1 MQKPTSSNG
10 RRIAAAMFLGAAS
23 TAMVA
28 GTAHADGV
36 TGATVDPHYQYEGTV
51 VMNDDPSA
59 PTALIGLDVPG
70 SDSTLGTYCIQQTV
84 ALNPHETYDE
94 HAWSEEAQRTGIDTQ
109 HLEGIKW
116 ILNNSFPQQGD
127 LGQLGTEAG
136 VDGSL
141 SAEEAVEGTQAAI
154 WTFADPEHKSRLDV
168 DHESDAK
175 VVALYNWLIAQAT
188 GHMNDTAQP
197 KASLGITQSSTAK
210 PQAGAKIAFTLTSNT
225 PDAAISVSLNAQ
237 KSGAK
242 LVDADG
248 KAVTAHTVFKPGDV
262 VYVQLPNSPATGEV
276 SLTASS
282 TVSGIEAGRVFL
294 SHDGKKS
301 QNLILAQA
309 QSTPVSASATLQWAP
324 ATAPATT
331 PSSSPSTAPSSHP
344 SSTTPSTPGTPA
356 STTPSG
362 TPSSPT
368 GGLAHTGA
376 GNTVP
381 LAGGAVALVAAG
393 GGMVMYTR
401 RTRKQGSHS

>member
-1 MQKPTSSNG
+1 MLKPTSSNG

-36 TGATVDPHYQYEGTV
+36 TGATVDPHYQHEGTV
-51 VMNDDPSA
+51 VMNDDPQA

-70 SDSTLGTYCIQQTV
+70 SDSTLWTYCIQQTV

-94 HAWSEEAQRTGIDTQ
+94 HAWSEEAERTGIDTQ

-116 ILNNSFPQQGD
+116 ILNNSFPQQKNLD
-127 LGQLGTEAG
+127 QLGTEAG
-136 VDGSL
+136 VNGSL

-154 WTFADPEHKSRLDV
+154 WTFADPQHKSRLDT
-168 DHESDAK
+168 DNEPDTK
-175 VVALYNWLIAQAT
+175 VVSLYNWLISQAT

-197 KASLGITQSSTAK
+197 KAALGITQTSSAK
-210 PQAGAKIAFTLTSNT
+210 PQAGAKVGFTLTST
-225 PDAAISVSLNAQ
+225 PGASISVSLDAE
-237 KSGAK
+237 KTGAK
-242 LVDADG
+242 LVDAGG
-248 KAVTAHTVFKPGDV
+248 KAVTAHTTFKNGDV
-262 VYVQLPNSPATGEV
+262 VYVQLPTTPATGQV
-276 SLTASS
+276 SLSATS

-294 SHDGKKS
+294 SHDGRKS

-309 QSTPVSASATLQWAP
+309 QSTPVSASAELAWTP
-324 ATAPATT
+324 ATAPVTT

-344 SSTTPSTPGTPA
+344 SSSTPSTPA
-356 STTPSG
+356 STTPST

-393 GGMVMYTR
+393 GGMMLYTR